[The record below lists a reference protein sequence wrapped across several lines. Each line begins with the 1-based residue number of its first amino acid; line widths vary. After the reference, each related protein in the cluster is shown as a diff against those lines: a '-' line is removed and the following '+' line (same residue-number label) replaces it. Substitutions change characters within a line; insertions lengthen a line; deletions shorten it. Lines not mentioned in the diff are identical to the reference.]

1 MDLCI
6 KGYVNLVE
14 VSIVVILIGKDKV
27 VLR

>member
-14 VSIVVILIGKDKV
+14 ASIVVILIGKDKV

>member
-14 VSIVVILIGKDKV
+14 ASVVVILIGKDKV